1 MKVFNFSSVTADG
14 QMYESPEVEVVQI
27 VSENSFCGSVATA
40 SDDPD
45 DFMYG
50 GSLEKEDLL

>member
-14 QMYESPEVEVVQI
+14 QMYESPEVGVVQI
-27 VSENSFCGSVATA
+27 VSDKSFCGSVATA

-50 GSLEKEDLL
+50 DSL